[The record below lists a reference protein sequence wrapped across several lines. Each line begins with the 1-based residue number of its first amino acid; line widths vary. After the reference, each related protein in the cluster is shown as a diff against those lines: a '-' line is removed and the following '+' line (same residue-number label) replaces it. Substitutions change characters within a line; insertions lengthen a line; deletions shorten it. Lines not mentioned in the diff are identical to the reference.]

1 MIEEYNQLVSTELG
15 STKKEIADI
24 NNQIRDLYRTKLD
37 LVSEA
42 ESNIYDVIE
51 YYAEKQVD
59 AQKEALE
66 KVQDARKKMRE
77 EDDYERNKAEKM
89 KELADLE
96 SQIEILSRDGS
107 RAGQQK
113 LAELK
118 QQYADL
124 MNDLNDVVTDNQDKL
139 FDQMISNETAS
150 LEKQLEDFLDPNNI
164 NRVIADGLNSGIVE
178 VLGNTYD
185 LQQLTNAYL
194 QDTTVGLTNTVNK
207 MSEYVDLLNQAKSSF
222 VNISDSYAQLGI
234 DPSQYNSA
242 QNLNAQIEGSN
253 NAVTNVSYTLQFP
266 ENISALDRE
275 EIESIINPMLEY
287 TKQQTIEEV
296 TKALN
301 GK

>member
-139 FDQMISNETAS
+139 FDEMISNETAS
-150 LEKQLEDFLDPNNI
+150 LEKQLEDFLDPTNI
-164 NRVIADGLNSGIVE
+164 NKVIADAMNSGMVS
-178 VLGNTYD
+178 VFDQTYD
-185 LQQLTNAYL
+185 LQQLTNAWISE
-194 QDTTVGLTNTVNK
+194 TEIGITNATVK
-207 MSEYVDLLNQAKSSF
+207 MNEYCDAIRQAQSAYVDISSAYPNTGMDGTLYNQGQNYSSQISGNNNQ
-222 VNISDSYAQLGI
+222 NIQATYNIVIPDTVTATDAEAIERVVQPMIDYAQQETVKLI
-234 DPSQYNSA
+234 TDS
-242 QNLNAQIEGSN
+242 
-253 NAVTNVSYTLQFP
+253 
-266 ENISALDRE
+266 
-275 EIESIINPMLEY
+275 
-287 TKQQTIEEV
+287 
-296 TKALN
+296 LN

>member
-1 MIEEYNQLVSTELG
+1 MVL
-15 STKKEIADI
+15 
-24 NNQIRDLYRTKLD
+24 RT
-37 LVSEA
+37 
-42 ESNIYDVIE
+42 IW
-51 YYAEKQVD
+51 
-59 AQKEALE
+59 
-66 KVQDARKKMRE
+66 
-77 EDDYERNKAEKM
+77 NK
-89 KELADLE
+89 
-96 SQIEILSRDGS
+96 R
-107 RAGQQK
+107 QQK

-124 MNDLNDVVTDNQDKL
+124 MNDLNDVVQDNQDKL
-139 FDQMISNETAS
+139 FDQMIDNETSS
-150 LEKQLEDFLDPNNI
+150 LEEQLKQFLDPNNI
-164 NRVIADGLNSGIVE
+164 NRIIADGLNSGIVE

-207 MSEYVDLLNQAKSSF
+207 MSEYVDLLNQAKSAY

>member
-1 MIEEYNQLVSTELG
+1 MVGNELG

-24 NNQIRDLYRTKLD
+24 NNQIRELYKTKLE
-37 LVSEA
+37 LVGDA
-42 ESNIYDVIE
+42 ESQIYDIIE

-77 EDDYERNKAEKM
+77 DEDYERNKAEKM

-124 MNDLNDVVTDNQDKL
+124 MNDLNDVVTDRQDSL
-139 FDQMISNETAS
+139 FDQMIDNETNS
-150 LEKQLEDFLDPNNI
+150 LEEQLKQFLDPNNI
-164 NRVIADGLNSGIVE
+164 NKIIADGLNSGMVE

-207 MSEYVDLLNQAKSSF
+207 MSEYVDLLNQAKSAY

-287 TKQQTIEEV
+287 SKQQTIEEV